1 MMMSELQ
8 SDYMKSNAI
17 ESVVYNK
24 LSKKE
29 YNELLNSKSDRALK
43 AQKLLDYLCDKF
55 AVSRIKL
62 VVLNKGRKISGKS
75 QTYGFY
81 KFCNKKGISIT
92 IYNKTAKTDKE
103 VAIKTF
109 ASTLLHEFMHHYDTE
124 FLQIYSTH
132 TSGFYKRISD
142 LEKKLKK

>member
-1 MMMSELQ
+1 MMSALQ

-29 YNELLNSKSDRALK
+29 YSELLNSKSDRALK

-55 AVSRIKL
+55 AVNRIKL

-103 VAIKTF
+103 VSIKTF

-124 FLQIYSTH
+124 FLQIYSNH
-132 TSGFYKRISD
+132 TCGFYKRISD

>member
-1 MMMSELQ
+1 MLNEFQ
-8 SDYMKSNAI
+8 KDYMKSNAI

-29 YNELLNSKSDRALK
+29 YNDLLNSKTDRAEK

-62 VVLNKGRKISGKS
+62 VVLNKGRKISGNS

-81 KFCNKKGISIT
+81 SFCNKRGISIT
-92 IYNKTAKTDKE
+92 IYNRTAKTDKE
-103 VAIKTF
+103 VSIKTF
-109 ASTLLHEFMHHYDTE
+109 ISTLLHEFMHHYDTE
-124 FLQIYSTH
+124 YLQIYSKH
-132 TSGFYKRISD
+132 TSGFYKRIID